1 VPRPSPR
8 PSSRAPSHW
17 NDVRPE
23 LNGPRA
29 RRAFRAIA
37 VASVPGAAMTS
48 FGASTSDA
56 ATLRETS
63 VNPYC
68 ESMIAD
74 HPSPPTNNSPIAYH
88 AWAKQNLKYFE
99 HLQSEANMS
108 VAKSS
113 LRVLVPILKV
123 EAKSSNMKSLGPT
136 LDPARDVGSRM
147 AGLRQNGRGLRGL
160 GRQPALRRRRAVRAA
175 RVSLRDE
182 VLGHRVMADD
192 RVGRLFGVQL
202 EAFGDRDANALALE

>member
-1 VPRPSPR
+1 
-8 PSSRAPSHW
+8 
-17 NDVRPE
+17 
-23 LNGPRA
+23 
-29 RRAFRAIA
+29 
-37 VASVPGAAMTS
+37 MTS
-48 FGASTSDA
+48 FGAPTSDA

-99 HLQSEANMS
+99 HLQSEANTS

-123 EAKSSNMKSLGPT
+123 EAKSSNMKSLGNYIGT
-136 LDPARDVGSRM
+136 
-147 AGLRQNGRGLRGL
+147 RQE
-160 GRQPALRRRRAVRAA
+160 PW
-175 RVSLRDE
+175 
-182 VLGHRVMADD
+182 
-192 RVGRLFGVQL
+192 
-202 EAFGDRDANALALE
+202 ALEWEDFDKTVVVCADWAVNLL